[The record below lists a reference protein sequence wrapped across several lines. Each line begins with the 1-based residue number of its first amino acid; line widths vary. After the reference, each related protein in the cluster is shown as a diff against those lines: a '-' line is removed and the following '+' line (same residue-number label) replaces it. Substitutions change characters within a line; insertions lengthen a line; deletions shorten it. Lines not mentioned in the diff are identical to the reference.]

1 MAARKNW
8 FSRSCLATA
17 TLIWVGSP
25 AVAEVAGSVD
35 AGLQDLA
42 AQIVQKSTAAD
53 RTKIAILPFPNADKS
68 CSVLSTY
75 IVDELTLALFTVPNS
90 KLTIVERAQLESLI
104 NELTIGEGGLLNP
117 ETTKE
122 LGKISGVQAL
132 AVGTITVIGDTLRIN
147 SRLVAT
153 DTGETVSA
161 AAVNIPKTNAI
172 NDLLGQRTPCGTLI
186 AGASSGGGKGGS
198 AGTSPIP
205 GTKGAMP
212 PMPMP
217 VLPGGQFSTGDLTF
231 SVQSASRSED
241 KRTVTVSIM
250 VVNTGSE
257 TLDAMFLGPRPM
269 VADNQGNTAMVS
281 HVTGMGVCLDPWRQ
295 PWNSGLDS
303 CWEQGSANMTTLMP
317 QGQNLVLMRFQIEPS
332 KEDPQSNEADDKKA
346 NIISGD
352 SVSFSSRLGV
362 QKGEKGKPKGY
373 SIGIA
378 NIPLK

>member
-1 MAARKNW
+1 MTARNGLW
-8 FSRSCLATA
+8 RRSCFAAMILVFAGA
-17 TLIWVGSP
+17 P
-25 AVAEVAGSVD
+25 AGAEVAGSVD

-53 RTKIAILPFPNADKS
+53 RTKIAILPFPNADKT

-75 IVDELTLALFTVPNS
+75 IVDELTLALFSVPAS

-153 DTGETVSA
+153 DTGETISA
-161 AAVNIPKTNAI
+161 AAVNVPKTNAI
-172 NDLLGQRTPCGTLI
+172 HELLGQRTPCGTLI
-186 AGASSGGGKGGS
+186 GGTSNGVGTGSSSGTTMPGRKGG
-198 AGTSPIP
+198 T
-205 GTKGAMP
+205 P

-217 VLPGGQFSTGDLTF
+217 VLSGSQFTTGDLTF

-241 KRTVTVSIM
+241 KKAVNISFM
-250 VVNTGSE
+250 VINGGSE
-257 TLDAMFLGPRPM
+257 PLDAMFLGPQ
-269 VADNQGNTAMVS
+269 ALLSDSQGNSALAT
-281 HVTGMGVCLDPWRQ
+281 HVTGMGVCVIEGHGDGWQTDLPR
-295 PWNSGLDS
+295 
-303 CWEQGSANMTTLMP
+303 CWDRAGGNMTTLMP
-317 QGQNLVLMRFQIEPS
+317 QGQNLVLMRFSVQE
-332 KEDPQSNEADDKKA
+332 DKKPRDEGGGETKPVVL
-346 NIISGD
+346 SGD

-362 QKGEKGKPKGY
+362 KKGEKGKPQGY

>member
-1 MAARKNW
+1 MTARKPW
-8 FSRSCLATA
+8 FGRAGVAAA
-17 TLIWVGSP
+17 TLFLMASP
-25 AVAEVAGSVD
+25 AAAEVAGSVD
-35 AGLQDLA
+35 AGLQELA

-161 AAVNIPKTNAI
+161 AAVNVPKTSAI
-172 NDLLGQRTPCGTLI
+172 NDLLGQKTPCGTLI
-186 AGASSGGGKGGS
+186 AGSANGGGKS
-198 AGTSPIP
+198 STAGTPPIP
-205 GTKGAMP
+205 GTKGATP

-217 VLPGGQFSTGDLTF
+217 VLPGNQFTTGDLTF

-241 KRTVTVSIM
+241 KKSVNVSFM
-250 VVNTGSE
+250 VVNSGSEALHAMFIGPQAFLSDSQGNAALATHVSGMGICTKNSIDWEQQMNYCWDYCTGS
-257 TLDAMFLGPRPM
+257 L
-269 VADNQGNTAMVS
+269 
-281 HVTGMGVCLDPWRQ
+281 
-295 PWNSGLDS
+295 
-303 CWEQGSANMTTLMP
+303 TTLMP
-317 QGQNLVLMRFQIEPS
+317 QGQNLILMRFKIGEQ
-332 KEDPQSNEADDKKA
+332 KA
-346 NIISGD
+346 NGRPKEGDEEKPIVLSGD

-362 QKGEKGKPKGY
+362 QKGEKGKPQGY
-373 SIGIA
+373 SIGVA